1 MVLVVLGV
9 AGLGSEGYPLSMP
22 LMLIVLALVVLWMR
36 PARAVARVRQAR
48 RADCVRRRHS
58 VLGRPQVQ
66 VWRRRRADCV
76 ERHRSMAGRLEMGRV
91 DLVGRPCLVVLC
103 VDRQG

>member
-1 MVLVVLGV
+1 MLMVLGV
-9 AGLGSEGYPLSMP
+9 AGFGSAGQPLSMP
-22 LMLIVLALVVLWMR
+22 LMLLVLALVVLWVR

-58 VLGRPQVQ
+58 VMGRPQVQ

-76 ERHRSMAGRLEMGRV
+76 GRHRSMAGRLEMGLL
-91 DLVGRPCLVVLC
+91 DLVGRPRLVVFC